1 MSSGWVGSPI
11 VLGAA
16 TNNTSGKTAFDRVR
30 LFSPSVGDSDA
41 LPNQYGCC
49 ENEKEK
55 GIAYGDVLVTCFVEQ
70 VNKTDL
76 LEETLLALTRQGNG
90 RLTLFARALFVAI
103 SACQH
108 MRRNG
113 QRAQSEHFSVS
124 PKAHQD
130 RSLIVKMIHLRRAG
144 IFQSERKTIL
154 GPGAGSFV
162 SSPPRV
168 STTEPQLRPQR
179 EAYHA
184 QPGEKG
190 FLVVEECMKE
200 VSWLHM
206 LAMCH

>member
-1 MSSGWVGSPI
+1 
-11 VLGAA
+11 
-16 TNNTSGKTAFDRVR
+16 
-30 LFSPSVGDSDA
+30 
-41 LPNQYGCC
+41 
-49 ENEKEK
+49 
-55 GIAYGDVLVTCFVEQ
+55 
-70 VNKTDL
+70 
-76 LEETLLALTRQGNG
+76 
-90 RLTLFARALFVAI
+90 
-103 SACQH
+103 
-108 MRRNG
+108 
-113 QRAQSEHFSVS
+113 
-124 PKAHQD
+124 
-130 RSLIVKMIHLRRAG
+130 MIHLRRAG